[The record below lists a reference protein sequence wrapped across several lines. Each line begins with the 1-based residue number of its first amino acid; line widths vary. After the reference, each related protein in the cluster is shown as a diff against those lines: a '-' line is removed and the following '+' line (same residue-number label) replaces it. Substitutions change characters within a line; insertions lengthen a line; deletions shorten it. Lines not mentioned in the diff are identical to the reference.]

1 MRKLSYIMVDGPDAF
16 GSFEAFSDVLR
27 HLKDLGY
34 DGVELN
40 LARPQSF
47 ETDTLARFTREIGLP
62 VVSFMTGTHYFG
74 EGLCLSS
81 PDASIRR
88 SAVERLQECTE
99 IAARFGALLVVGQ
112 MQGFRTDEADPG
124 FALPRIRDALK
135 QVADSAEKNQTTIA
149 LEPVNHLQ
157 CGFNNTLAEVM
168 EMTDRIGSPRV
179 KPMLDTI
186 HINIEETSLTE
197 PIFRLGKNIAHFH
210 LCETNG
216 DLPGSGHL
224 DFPSVFEA
232 LDDVGYDG
240 FVSAKV
246 YRRPLSEAA
255 EPTLRHLRTLLGG

>member
-112 MQGFRTDEADPG
+112 MQGFRTDEADPE
-124 FALPRIRDALK
+124 FAKAQKGKKAAGPSKEEIRK
-135 QVADSAEKNQTTIA
+135 RRKKERKN
-149 LEPVNHLQ
+149 
-157 CGFNNTLAEVM
+157 
-168 EMTDRIGSPRV
+168 
-179 KPMLDTI
+179 
-186 HINIEETSLTE
+186 
-197 PIFRLGKNIAHFH
+197 
-210 LCETNG
+210 
-216 DLPGSGHL
+216 
-224 DFPSVFEA
+224 
-232 LDDVGYDG
+232 
-240 FVSAKV
+240 
-246 YRRPLSEAA
+246 RRRA
-255 EPTLRHLRTLLGG
+255 RRK